1 MSPEPFFSEDSPP
14 ADRIVGVVLAGGKST
29 RLGRDKVV
37 EVVGG
42 KSLLAATVEL
52 VAGVTGEVVVSGR
65 DPAPLGVAV
74 PWLPDAVSGT
84 GPAGGILTALTALGR
99 PVLAVSCDLPFLRRD
114 TLTALL
120 AARQGRPAAALMTT
134 YRRTDTGYVESLVAV
149 YEPAGAPILKRAVA
163 EGLYR
168 LSAVFPEAIRHHL
181 DYDPADPEAAK
192 PFFNINYPRDLDLAR
207 EMEQAS

>member
-1 MSPEPFFSEDSPP
+1 MTEVSPFPEISSGV
-14 ADRIVGVVLAGGKST
+14 DRVLGVVLAGGKST

-52 VAGVTGEVVVSGR
+52 VADVAGEVVVSGR
-65 DPAPLGVAV
+65 NPAPLGIHV

-84 GPAGGILTALTALGR
+84 GPAGGVLTALLAFGR

-120 AARQGRPAAALMTT
+120 AARLRRPGTALMTT

-149 YEPAGAPILKRAVA
+149 YEPAGAPVLQRAMD
-163 EGLYR
+163 GGMYR
-168 LSAVFPEAIRHHL
+168 LSAAFPAAIRHHL
-181 DYDPADPEAAK
+181 DYDPADSDAAK
-192 PFFNINYPRDLDLAR
+192 PFFNINFPRDLDLAR